1 MAKNDLIKNL
11 KKTKLTTNE
20 LALIIV
26 SAAEAVIS
34 HAKTYGTDLMP
45 VDTGNLRNSG
55 FPSSPSDIASMNIK
69 VASGI
74 VEGEMG
80 FSAEYAAAVH
90 EGREIKKKD
99 GGSTHVAG
107 KPFLRTAIAEVD
119 VVSEMSLAA
128 EIVLRS
134 KIK

>member
-1 MAKNDLIKNL
+1 MAKNDLIENL
-11 KKTKLTTNE
+11 KKIKLTTKD
-20 LALIIV
+20 LSLIIV
-26 SAAEAVIS
+26 SAAEAVVS

-45 VDTGNLRNSG
+45 VDTGHLRNSG

-69 VASGI
+69 VSSGV

-80 FSAEYAAAVH
+80 FSAEYAAVVH

-119 VVSEMSLAA
+119 IVSEMSRNA
-128 EIVLRS
+128 EIILRS